1 MQRNDFCDGKKGEDL
16 GDPRFYNCI
25 SLSLY
30 MNYMYTSDIVFIHLK
45 YKSADS

>member
-1 MQRNDFCDGKKGEDL
+1 MQRNDFCDGKKKEDL

-30 MNYMYTSDIVFIHLK
+30 MNYMYTSDIELFI
-45 YKSADS
+45 